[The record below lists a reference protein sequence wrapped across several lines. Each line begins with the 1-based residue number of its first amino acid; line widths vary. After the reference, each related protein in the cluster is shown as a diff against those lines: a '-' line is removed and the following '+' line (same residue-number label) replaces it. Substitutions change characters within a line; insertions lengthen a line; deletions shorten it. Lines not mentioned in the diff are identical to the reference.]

1 MAIQNEFFGFEVKDK
16 TTGLPLSGALV
27 ELRKGA
33 TIYTLTEV
41 ASSAYYTINSIPT
54 GKYSVFIDSVDTNQT
69 MAVGSGQLAA
79 LGNEVDNIPV
89 STATEYAFQDPA
101 TYKATIELDQ
111 VTNVAVPDPTASDAN
126 KVIGVDD
133 LGNYELKTISTSG
146 FDTIFE
152 VTTTAGLRE
161 ALEAEFDA
169 KLICLNRKTFNFV
182 NAQQFDVWGS
192 CSIILGYTSQ
202 PFQWLSNGVTATFD
216 YKAGADVSDT
226 SIQFLNGTVAF
237 GSPADYVINVPWK
250 ITNWTIIGTPSLINV
265 SGSSAIVYEYL
276 DTTLPTGV
284 TVSTSQEYWQNSN
297 KGSAPSLQD
306 VTDQGSTTT
315 NSITAAGVIS
325 STDLFQSSSANVSLG
340 NNTLGGVTFYGA
352 TSELNSTGGAL
363 RLGNSL
369 VPIEQQFLKATD
381 KGAVYTGLKML
392 AKDTTTN
399 EVFMAD
405 VPSVGGSQDLQEVT
419 EIGRSTN
426 QGVQLLELQSSFAA
440 PYSND
445 SELFTQAGSDAP
457 PSEWIGSVTQI
468 AGYIGAG
475 AQFTGGSIIST
486 TGVNEDVQGFFGCSF
501 WLRVDQNTGGDNEQ
515 VLSHYDPVNDVDF
528 RFFEYGNTL
537 GMAVRDGGSF
547 PKNWAVQTSGTY
559 SSLVGTGWHHVMGW
573 MSMDGSDVKLYI
585 DGVLQTNYQ
594 FVQPLVVQNP
604 TYTQRG
610 VGGNTSGSE
619 ILSGIS
625 VSNVYTSVD
634 PQFANE
640 VSTYY
645 AQGQAPDLLLYSVA
659 GVLKGKENGIEFN
672 LNSPNITQDLET
684 TLAEGNTTGDNKV
697 TFETHTNGSPTNG
710 DVWYDGTNLQVQS
723 ATLQV
728 SGQTL
733 VGANYLD
740 LEDSTGWGVRIDGSN
755 NALRPIV
762 NLDTGLGL
770 SSRQFN
776 SLYLGGLTDNG
787 TTTTGKKMLVRDT
800 TTGATEVA
808 DVPGGASG
816 TFTSNDGKTITVTN
830 GLITSIV

>member
-69 MAVGSGQLAA
+69 MAVGSGQVAA

-111 VTNVAVPDPTASDAN
+111 VTNVAVPDPTVSDAN
-126 KVIGVDD
+126 KVVSVDS

-146 FDTIFE
+146 FDAIFE
-152 VTTTAGLRE
+152 IATTSDLVE
-161 ALEAEFDA
+161 ALSAEYQSKCLFITNRDNFFFANNQTFEAY
-169 KLICLNRKTFNFV
+169 
-182 NAQQFDVWGS
+182 
-192 CSIILGYTSQ
+192 GYCNVYGAGG
-202 PFQWLSNGVTATFD
+202 SNGITFANDTGTAITFD
-216 YKAGADVSDT
+216 DKAGAPGNTGINFYTSRVQFNDT
-226 SIQFLNGTVAF
+226 YASPNYLNYTINTTVFVTNLNLVEGGVDTLSIGGT
-237 GSPADYVINVPWK
+237 GS
-250 ITNWTIIGTPSLINV
+250 ITYENLESTI
-265 SGSSAIVYEYL
+265 
-276 DTTLPTGV
+276 PTNV
-284 TVSTSQEYWQNSN
+284 TVSLNKASWNSSFFPTLQE
-297 KGSAPSLQD
+297 
-306 VTDQGSTTT
+306 VTDEGSTTT
-315 NSITAAGVIS
+315 NSITAAS
-325 STDLFQSSSANVSLG
+325 FN
-340 NNTLGGVTFYGA
+340 GA
-352 TSELNSTGGAL
+352 AITSVGA
-363 RLGNSL
+363 GTN
-369 VPIEQQFLKATD
+369 FLADDGTYKA
-381 KGAVYTGLKML
+381 A
-392 AKDTTTN
+392 
-399 EVFMAD
+399 
-405 VPSVGGSQDLQEVT
+405 GGSQDLQEVT

-426 QGVQLLELQSSFAA
+426 QGVQLLELQDSFAA

-468 AGYIGAG
+468 TGYIGDG

-501 WLRVDQNTGGDNEQ
+501 WLRVDQDIAGNNEQ
-515 VLSHYDPVNDVDF
+515 VLSHYDPVNDVDL
-528 RFFEYGNTL
+528 RFFQYNNTL
-537 GMAVRDGGSF
+537 GMAVADGGSF
-547 PKNWAVQTSGTY
+547 PKNWGVQTSGTY

-573 MSMDGSDVKLYI
+573 MAMDGSDVKLYI

-610 VGGNTSGSE
+610 IGGNTFGSQ

-659 GVLKGKENGIEFN
+659 GVLKGKENGVEFN
-672 LNSPNITQDLET
+672 LNSPNIAQDLET

-697 TFETHTNGSPTNG
+697 TFETHTNSTPTNG
-710 DVWYDGTNLQVQS
+710 DIWFDGTNLQVQ
-723 ATLQV
+723 AAALQV

-740 LEDSTGWGVRIDGSN
+740 LEDSTGWGVRIDGGAN
-755 NALRPIV
+755 KTVRPIV
-762 NLDTGLGL
+762 NLDAGLGL
-770 SSRQFN
+770 STRQFN